1 MVVLKEENV
10 IPSSTSRENMDNL
23 EAVVGQMA
31 VVMLGRCKADYSTS
45 GGASSSNSGDE
56 DDDKDCVTEI
66 RTCSVGQE
74 VETVGG
80 EAGAEIE
87 SAGCQFEAGI
97 ESAGCEFEAGIESA
111 GCEFE
116 AGIESAGCEV
126 EAGIQSAGCEVEAEI
141 ESTSHEAGIEPVA
154 FEAEGSSAE
163 MSDSDER
170 YLTHRKSFKWLK
182 VLG

>member
-31 VVMLGRCKADYSTS
+31 VVMLGRCKADDSTS

-56 DDDKDCVTEI
+56 DDDKDCDTEN

-80 EAGAEIE
+80 EAVAGIE

-97 ESAGCEFEAGIESA
+97 KSAGCEA
-111 GCEFE
+111 
-116 AGIESAGCEV
+116 
-126 EAGIQSAGCEVEAEI
+126 
-141 ESTSHEAGIEPVA
+141 EAGIEPVA